1 MVMGYAFGSEFIIK
15 VLFIIWVITRV
26 ITIVISKKNGKKIF
40 LGKEIMVNLFAIYII
55 MLIAVTLFP
64 IEIIL
69 DKEIL
74 EEANNTFLNNRFKV
88 NLIPF
93 NDYYLTFK
101 NMGMNTFSYYF
112 FRGLIGNVILLV
124 PFIGYLCMYIKKIR
138 SIKNVII
145 VSVLISLSIELLQLI
160 QNITFISGGMRIV
173 TIDDLILNTI
183 GGVIGYYLFNI
194 IYKTKLKTYFK
205 MVD

>member
-194 IYKTKLKTYFK
+194 IYKTKLTTYFN
-205 MVD
+205 